1 MKKINVNLYGGQGIF
16 GGRETP
22 LEADEIYCDKSDVCS
37 LYNEGKC
44 LRCRS
49 FLSGINCK
57 FGRNT
62 VIKGYTSRAKKYYE
76 FKNKYQ
82 NDEQYGKLRYPDNL
96 VATIGDILFIRTK
109 YVNIKK
115 IDDIEHY
122 TGCRS
127 ALINGYEIS
136 SCSFF
141 ANAHIFIP
149 ISDVTN
155 ELLYAILTYRPHA
168 MFSGSRI
175 EDYDNVVNDI
185 LVGLKKFIPWM
196 YKDFIKAYPD
206 MNREP
211 NYIGK
216 RVYINSLKPGTKFR
230 FKEYEWVYDGTY
242 VRTNNFDVG
251 IYSPWITETKVVEE
265 VKFKVTNKMVIK
277 VEDNSIVDD
286 DTVFA

>member
-1 MKKINVNLYGGQGIF
+1 MKKINVNLYGGKGIF
-16 GGRETP
+16 GGRESP

-37 LYNEGKC
+37 FCNEGKC

-57 FGRNT
+57 FGRT
-62 VIKGYTSRAKKYYE
+62 TTTQGYTSRAKKYSE

-82 NDEQYGKLRYPDNL
+82 NDEQYSKLKYPDNL
-96 VATIGDILFIRTK
+96 VATIGDILFIKTK

-127 ALINGYEIS
+127 ELINGYELS
-136 SCSFF
+136 SSHF
-141 ANAHIFIP
+141 ANSHIFIP

-155 ELLYAILTYRPHA
+155 ELLYGILTYEPRTL
-168 MFSGSRI
+168 FSGGRI
-175 EDYDNVVNDI
+175 KDYDDVVNDI

-216 RVYINSLKPGTKFR
+216 YAYISSLKPGTKFR
-230 FKEYEWVYDGTY
+230 FRCYDWVYDGTY
-242 VRTNNFDVG
+242 VTTHNFDTG
-251 IYSPWITETKVVEE
+251 IQSPWITENRVSEE
-265 VKFKVTNKMVIK
+265 VKFKVTDKMVIE